1 MMNKRSL
8 LSLIASLSF
17 FNAIAQDSQGVEPP
31 VDPGK
36 LVYEQNCLACHQVDG
51 SGIPFLAPPLI
62 EGTFVNGDKKRLI
75 DILLKGMQGVE
86 IKGEQYANPMP
97 AFDYLSDKEIADLL
111 TYVRGNFKNQG
122 DAVAEAEVKSVRD
135 TK

>member
-1 MMNKRSL
+1 MMKTRSL
-8 LSLIASLSF
+8 LTLIAFVSF
-17 FNAIAQDSQGVEPP
+17 FNAVAQDSQGVEVP

-36 LVYEQNCLACHQVDG
+36 MVYEQNCLACHQVDG
-51 SGIPFLAPPLI
+51 SGVPFLAPPLI

-75 DILLKGMQGVE
+75 EILLKGLQGVE

-111 TYVRGNFKNQG
+111 TYVRGNFKNNG
-122 DAVAEAEVKSVRD
+122 DAVTEAEVKSVRD

>member
-8 LSLIASLSF
+8 LSLIASLNF

-97 AFDYLSDKEIADLL
+97 AFDYLSDKEIADVL

-122 DAVAEAEVKSVRD
+122 EAVAEAEVKSVRD